1 MVFVLHMDRNDM
13 DDLRSLD
20 EGPPENEDAIEAQ
33 LELEERQVMGRRLFK
48 VVEEDNAKE
57 RDKRSLKIILNGDE
71 DEEEEEDEEEVTID
85 AVNH

>member
-20 EGPPENEDAIEAQ
+20 EGPPENEDEIEAQ
-33 LELEERQVMGRRLFK
+33 LELEERQVMGRRLFGAVDDDDK
-48 VVEEDNAKE
+48 GRE
-57 RDKRSLKIILNGDE
+57 KRSLKIILNGDE